1 METGHSGENLELVQR
16 VVMVDLDD
24 VSEPA
29 PIPRLVEMADLV
41 LDKGKIQRLVTTGL
55 VLVRRLASL
64 KGN

>member
-29 PIPRLVEMADLV
+29 PIPLLVEMADLV

-55 VLVRRLASL
+55 VLVRRLAP